1 MRGSQGGNNR
11 FSEGL
16 ILELSQGQ
24 RQDRNSK
31 SVKVF
36 ARKSVK
42 FRIYCTRSNFVNL
55 WNSTRHFRRSQIGTR
70 SPKT

>member
-1 MRGSQGGNNR
+1 MRGYQGGNNR
-11 FSEGL
+11 FSGGL

-42 FRIYCTRSNFVNL
+42 LENL
-55 WNSTRHFRRSQIGTR
+55 LYKEQLC
-70 SPKT
+70 